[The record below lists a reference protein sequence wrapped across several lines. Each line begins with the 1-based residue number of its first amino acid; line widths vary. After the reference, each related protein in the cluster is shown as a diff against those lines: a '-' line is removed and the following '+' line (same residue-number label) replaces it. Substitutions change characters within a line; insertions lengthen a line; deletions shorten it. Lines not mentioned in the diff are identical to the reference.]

1 VIPIAGDQVT
11 NDIAVAVRTPTPNA
25 EDIKVRYA
33 CALQQLASPND
44 IIEVP
49 GVGDRDSKELES
61 QVLVEV
67 VEARYEE
74 LLTLVQEE
82 LRRSGYDELC
92 ASGIVLTGGSSKI
105 QGVVELAEEV
115 FHMPVRLGEPQN
127 VFGLVD
133 VVRNPIHA
141 TGVGLLMYGQKAGG
155 SQLETDLNGG
165 VKEDGV
171 FERMKAWFKQNF

>member
-1 VIPIAGDQVT
+1 
-11 NDIAVAVRTPTPNA
+11 
-25 EDIKVRYA
+25 
-33 CALQQLASPND
+33 LQQLASPND

-92 ASGIVLTGGSSKI
+92 ALRRI
-105 QGVVELAEEV
+105 
-115 FHMPVRLGEPQN
+115 MRLRYR
-127 VFGLVD
+127 FD
-133 VVRNPIHA
+133 R
-141 TGVGLLMYGQKAGG
+141 
-155 SQLETDLNGG
+155 
-165 VKEDGV
+165 
-171 FERMKAWFKQNF
+171 W